1 VLRFARAAVGA
12 AAADALFGELGM
24 SVAVVAPQ
32 ILDALDAHAKRAG
45 DRDDPWPQAITGAGP
60 SRELHAMRLV
70 AARRPASDDWAIVV
84 ERFEGYGRSCAVRR
98 YVYRDDGAT
107 GLVPALDV
115 AVPLD
120 ARLNGV
126 TPRGGDELLAEQP
139 DYFTQSDR
147 AVDRIARIRAL
158 LRDDPS
164 AIWPTAAETLAAVG
178 FAGVAP
184 LVVTTQFAHAAGAT
198 ELPSAHGA
206 YATIAATLVNG
217 P

>member
-1 VLRFARAAVGA
+1 
-12 AAADALFGELGM
+12 M